1 LFNSLSIL
9 GNLCSSPGKDEA
21 STMPRFEIFK
31 VDVFEMSSELIRN
44 VFALYEQYQDC
55 GLKIDLELIDAI
67 SFFLRNVL
75 NHLYINPQKI
85 DGLTN
90 TSSGQD
96 FISQIANN
104 LLTIENKLRDKTGW
118 V

>member
-1 LFNSLSIL
+1 MIESISKEFEQLVQVKNKSTIESLFEDYRAILYCSLSIL

-44 VFALYEQYQDC
+44 VFAVYELYQDC
-55 GLKIDLELIDAI
+55 GLTIDLELIDAI

-75 NHLYINPQKI
+75 YHLQINP
-85 DGLTN
+85 
-90 TSSGQD
+90 
-96 FISQIANN
+96 
-104 LLTIENKLRDKTGW
+104 
-118 V
+118 